1 MYFRIKKASKWIL
14 SVRSER
20 AGGRNRAGVLF
31 ALAILFSSPALVHA
45 QSEDTTRTER
55 KGPEQ
60 FNSERFESPNNTPYE
75 IGVPESEMNRYRL
88 DDYGTSPGFFRRL
101 EYQGF
106 EDYLMSEEERYD
118 PYGEEW
124 VMKINQD
131 LITLLELTFKE
142 ENKFLSAISRIG
154 RFLTVGFFEPYE
166 VPISRIEDPDR
177 SHIESGEHE
186 Q

>member
-1 MYFRIKKASKWIL
+1 MYFRIKNAFEWIL
-14 SVRSER
+14 PAGYERVRCR
-20 AGGRNRAGVLF
+20 NWAGIFFVLT
-31 ALAILFSSPALVHA
+31 LLFISPALVHA
-45 QSEDTTRTER
+45 QVEDTTGTER
-55 KGPEQ
+55 EGPEQ
-60 FNSERFESPNNTPYE
+60 LNFERFESPYNTPYE

-106 EDYLMSEEERYD
+106 EDYLMSDEQRYE

-166 VPISRIEDPDR
+166 VPISRVEDPDR

-186 Q
+186 H

>member
-1 MYFRIKKASKWIL
+1 MFVLRTNDLLKRFSTGFQRTSRMKWGFAIIFLVL
-14 SVRSER
+14 STVS
-20 AGGRNRAGVLF
+20 VQ
-31 ALAILFSSPALVHA
+31 A
-45 QSEDTTRTER
+45 QVEDTTRTER
-55 KGPEQ
+55 EGPER
-60 FNSERFESPNNTPYE
+60 FDYERFESPYNTPYQ

-88 DDYGTSPGFFRRL
+88 DDYGTSSGFFRRL

-106 EDYLMSEEERYD
+106 EEFLMSPEERYD

-124 VMKINQD
+124 VMQINQD

-142 ENKFLSAISRIG
+142 ENRFLSAISRIG

-177 SHIESGEHE
+177 SHIESGNHE
-186 Q
+186 Y